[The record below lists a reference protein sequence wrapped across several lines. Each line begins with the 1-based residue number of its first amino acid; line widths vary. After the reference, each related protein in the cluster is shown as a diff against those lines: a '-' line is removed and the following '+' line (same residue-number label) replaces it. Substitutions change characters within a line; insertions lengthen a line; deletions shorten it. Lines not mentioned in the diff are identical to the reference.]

1 VTEEPTPLRRAL
13 EHELEQTHG
22 VERDEAAA
30 RAARMEGAV
39 RGRFATWVRRE
50 LTLQRRDERGERRR
64 AARERA
70 VAGVADEQIE
80 RLSLNIRLQHGLMA
94 ISVVLLV
101 LTGIPLKFHES
112 GWARALIGL
121 FGGPDVSP
129 IVHRVGAVG
138 LITVGLWHLA
148 YITLFREGR
157 WNLMHL
163 LPRPKDAVDAFQ
175 QIKFYLGL
183 TDERPKFDRFSYIEK
198 FDYWAVYW
206 GMVIMIG
213 SGTVLWFTDFW
224 LRWAPKWATD
234 IAKEAHSDEALLATL
249 AIVIWHFYNV
259 HLNPHKFPMNKTFIN
274 GMISAREM
282 IEEHPL
288 EYERLM
294 KERRSQPEHPADP
307 RRGQS

>member
-1 VTEEPTPLRRAL
+1 MTEQPTPLRRAI
-13 EHELEQTHG
+13 EHELEQAHG
-22 VERDEAAA
+22 LDRNEATT

-39 RGRFATWVRRE
+39 RDRFATWVRRE
-50 LTLQRRDERGERRR
+50 LRLQRGDERGARRR
-64 AARERA
+64 EARAHAAAE
-70 VAGVADEQIE
+70 VADEQFE

-94 ISVVLLV
+94 ISVILLV

-138 LITVGLWHLA
+138 LIVVGFWHLV

-157 WNLMHL
+157 WNFLHL
-163 LPRPKDAVDAFQ
+163 LPRPKDAVDAFK
-175 QIKFYLGL
+175 QIRYYLSL
-183 TDERPKFDRFSYIEK
+183 TDERPKFDRFSYVEK

-259 HLNPHKFPMNKTFIN
+259 HFNPHKFPMNRTFLD
-274 GMISAREM
+274 GKISARDM

-288 EYERLM
+288 EYERM
-294 KERRSQPEHPADP
+294 MSERRQKAGPAP
-307 RRGQS
+307 RGDS

>member
-1 VTEEPTPLRRAL
+1 VTEQPTPLRRAL
-13 EHELEQTHG
+13 EHELEQAHG
-22 VERDEAAA
+22 LDRNQAAA
-30 RAARMEGAV
+30 RAARMEAAV

-50 LTLQRRDERGERRR
+50 LKLQRGDERSERRR
-64 AARERA
+64 AARAQATA
-70 VAGVADEQIE
+70 VVADEQIE

-138 LITVGLWHLA
+138 LIVVGLWHLV
-148 YITLFREGR
+148 YITMFREGR
-157 WNLMHL
+157 WNFMHL
-163 LPRPKDAVDAFQ
+163 LPRPKDALDAFQ
-175 QIKFYLGL
+175 QIKYYLGL
-183 TDERPKFDRFSYIEK
+183 TDERPKFDRFSYVEK

-213 SGTVLWFTDFW
+213 SGTVLWFTDLW

-259 HLNPHKFPMNKTFIN
+259 HLNPHKFPINRTFLD
-274 GMISAREM
+274 GKISARDM
-282 IEEHPL
+282 IDEHPL
-288 EYERLM
+288 EYERMM
-294 KERRSQPEHPADP
+294 KERQSQPAAPAQ
-307 RRGQS
+307 RGES

>member
-1 VTEEPTPLRRAL
+1 MTEQPTPLRRAI
-13 EHELEQTHG
+13 EHELEQAHG
-22 VERDEAAA
+22 LDRNEATT

-39 RGRFATWVRRE
+39 RDRFATWVRRE
-50 LTLQRRDERGERRR
+50 LRLQRGDERGERRR
-64 AARERA
+64 EARAHAAAE
-70 VAGVADEQIE
+70 VADEQFE

-94 ISVVLLV
+94 ISVILLV

-138 LITVGLWHLA
+138 LIVVGFWHLV

-157 WNLMHL
+157 WNFLHL
-163 LPRPKDAVDAFQ
+163 LPRPKDAVDAFK
-175 QIKFYLGL
+175 QIRYYLGF
-183 TDERPKFDRFSYIEK
+183 TDERPKFDRFSYVEK

-259 HLNPHKFPMNKTFIN
+259 HFNPHKFPMNRTFLD
-274 GMISAREM
+274 GKISARDM

-288 EYERLM
+288 EYERM
-294 KERRSQPEHPADP
+294 MSERRQKAGPAP
-307 RRGQS
+307 RGDS

>member
-1 VTEEPTPLRRAL
+1 VTEQPTPLRRAI
-13 EHELEQTHG
+13 EHELEQAHG
-22 VERDEAAA
+22 LDRNEAAT

-39 RGRFATWVRRE
+39 RDRSATWVRRE
-50 LTLQRRDERGERRR
+50 LRLQRGDERGARRR
-64 AARERA
+64 EARAHAAAE
-70 VAGVADEQIE
+70 VADEQFE

-94 ISVVLLV
+94 ISVILLV

-138 LITVGLWHLA
+138 LIVVGFWHLV

-157 WNLMHL
+157 WNFLHL
-163 LPRPKDAVDAFQ
+163 LPRPKDAVDAFK
-175 QIKFYLGL
+175 QIRYYLGL
-183 TDERPKFDRFSYIEK
+183 TDERPRFDRFSYVEK

-259 HLNPHKFPMNKTFIN
+259 HFNPHKFPMNRTFLD
-274 GMISAREM
+274 GKISARDM

-288 EYERLM
+288 EYERM
-294 KERRSQPEHPADP
+294 MSERRQKAGPAP
-307 RRGQS
+307 RGDS

>member
-1 VTEEPTPLRRAL
+1 VTEQPTPLRRAL
-13 EHELEQTHG
+13 EHELEQAHG
-22 VERDEAAA
+22 LDRDDAAV

-39 RGRFATWVRRE
+39 RDRFATWVRRE
-50 LTLQRRDERGERRR
+50 LKLQRGDEKSERRR
-64 AARERA
+64 ETRAHAAAE
-70 VAGVADEQIE
+70 VADEQFE

-129 IVHRVGAVG
+129 IVHRVGAAG
-138 LITVGLWHLA
+138 LIVVGFWHLL
-148 YITLFREGR
+148 YITAFREGR
-157 WNLMHL
+157 WNFLHL
-163 LPRPKDAVDAFQ
+163 LPRPKDAVDAFK
-175 QIKFYLGL
+175 QIKYYLGL
-183 TDERPKFDRFSYIEK
+183 ADEQPRFDRFSYVEK

-213 SGTVLWFTDFW
+213 SGTVLWFTDFF
-224 LRWAPKWATD
+224 LRHVPKWATD

-259 HLNPHKFPMNKTFIN
+259 HLNPHKFPINRTFLT
-274 GMISAREM
+274 GTISAREM

-288 EYERLM
+288 EYERMM
-294 KERRSQPEHPADP
+294 KERQSQQAAATQ
-307 RRGQS
+307 RGES

>member
-1 VTEEPTPLRRAL
+1 VTEQPTPLRRAL
-13 EHELEQTHG
+13 EEELEHSHG
-22 VERDEAAA
+22 LDRDEAAS

-64 AARERA
+64 IARAQAA
-70 VAGVADEQIE
+70 AGVADEQIE

-94 ISVVLLV
+94 VSVVLLV

-112 GWARALIGL
+112 GWARALISL

-129 IVHRVGAVG
+129 IVHRVGASG

-163 LPRPKDAVDAFQ
+163 LPRPKDAVDAFK
-175 QIKFYLGL
+175 QIKYYLGL
-183 TDERPKFDRFSYIEK
+183 SDEQPRFDRFSYIEK

-224 LRWAPKWATD
+224 LRWAPKWAAD

-259 HLNPHKFPMNKTFIN
+259 HFNPHKFPMNRTFIT
-274 GMISAREM
+274 GKISELEM
-282 IEEHPL
+282 REEHPL
-288 EYERLM
+288 
-294 KERRSQPEHPADP
+294 DTN
-307 RRGQS
+307 G